1 MDSIIA
7 GGKGVS
13 GKCRERTGSKRLIPF
28 EHFFDSDGGTMDLG
42 SVCHNE
48 QGRKCFHHMSP
59 FGRRG
64 LNLLNV
70 LAEQPLFLS

>member
-1 MDSIIA
+1 
-7 GGKGVS
+7 
-13 GKCRERTGSKRLIPF
+13 
-28 EHFFDSDGGTMDLG
+28 MDLG